1 MFQKN
6 NLNTVKKSN
15 FVKED
20 KTIVRSTHPPL
31 ETVLIDCK
39 GTEVKA
45 YPFKIAD
52 VDTHVL
58 KIIEQNN
65 FTKSFLHII
74 GQQLDRIEE
83 KIVKK
88 PTSSKPKKP
97 LIDLPSKKKLSL
109 KTSQSKTIEKVE
121 QMLSDLKIKTE
132 QNTSTSTAYA
142 ISRKEKEIV
151 FDESTD
157 SDSSSSTSNKTD
169 LELPKVKR
177 FVGKPNPM
185 SFSKKWYSKPTPL
198 DMQFEESFFKP
209 NFLFLLIN
217 FMNGILMVYL
227 NKKLLIKWV
236 ICLRLLMPI

>member
-1 MFQKN
+1 MAN
-6 NLNTVKKSN
+6 NL
-15 FVKED
+15 
-20 KTIVRSTHPPL
+20 
-31 ETVLIDCK
+31 TVLK
-39 GTEVKA
+39 K
-45 YPFKIAD
+45 
-52 VDTHVL
+52 
-58 KIIEQNN
+58 
-65 FTKSFLHII
+65 
-74 GQQLDRIEE
+74 
-83 KIVKK
+83 KIVEK

-109 KTSQSKTIEKVE
+109 KTSQAKTIEKVE

-185 SFSKKWYSKPTPL
+185 SFTKNWYSKPTPH
-198 DMQFEESFFKP
+198 DM
-209 NFLFLLIN
+209 
-217 FMNGILMVYL
+217 
-227 NKKLLIKWV
+227 
-236 ICLRLLMPI
+236 